1 MSSRKQLIVSHA
13 PFWHNGSGV
22 PERSYHFL
30 LAALPAALMGLA
42 TFGAPAL
49 AVLSLSVASAIGW
62 EVAFNYVSKRP
73 VTVADGNAAVIGLL
87 FAMVMPATTP
97 WWLVLLGTLLAIVV
111 GKQIFGGIGANP
123 FHPVALAWAILF
135 VSYRPFFDF
144 DGMLVN
150 YNFDFPA
157 AYPIAALKAFGPEA
171 VAELPLLDL
180 LLGRQTGGIGATC
193 GLAIIAGGVYLIL
206 RGFIR
211 WEIALSFIGG
221 IFFTALLFHIGD
233 PTRYASPWFHLLTG
247 YTLIG
252 AFFLAPEDSSSPVNF
267 AAMLI
272 YGALM
277 GFMVILIRNIG
288 AFADGVILAILVGNT
303 INPLVD
309 KIRPKALGKV
319 T

>member
-1 MSSRKQLIVSHA
+1 MSSRKQFIVSHA

-30 LAALPAALMGLA
+30 LAALPAALMGLVS
-42 TFGAPAL
+42 FGVPAL
-49 AVLSLSVASAIGW
+49 AVISLSVASAIGW
-62 EVAFNYVSKRP
+62 EVALNYASKRP

-87 FAMVMPATTP
+87 FAMVLPATAP
-97 WWLVLLGTLLAIVV
+97 WWLVLLGTLIAIVI
-111 GKQIFGGIGANP
+111 GKQIFGGIGSNP

-135 VSYRPFFDF
+135 VSYKPFFDF

-150 YNFDFPA
+150 YSFDFPA
-157 AYPIAALKAFGPEA
+157 LYPLAALKAFGPEA
-171 VAELPLLDL
+171 VARLSLVDL
-180 LLGRQTGGIGATC
+180 LLGQQTGGLGATC
-193 GLAIIAGGVYLIL
+193 GLALILGGLYLIL
-206 RGFIR
+206 RGFVR
-211 WEIALSFIGG
+211 WEISAAFLGG
-221 IFFTALLFHIGD
+221 VFVTAQLFHLGD
-233 PTRYASPWFHLLTG
+233 PTSYASPWFHLLTG

-267 AAMLI
+267 APMLI

-277 GFMVILIRNIG
+277 GFMVVLIRNIG
-288 AFADGVILAILVGNT
+288 AFSDGVMFAILVGNM

-319 T
+319 A